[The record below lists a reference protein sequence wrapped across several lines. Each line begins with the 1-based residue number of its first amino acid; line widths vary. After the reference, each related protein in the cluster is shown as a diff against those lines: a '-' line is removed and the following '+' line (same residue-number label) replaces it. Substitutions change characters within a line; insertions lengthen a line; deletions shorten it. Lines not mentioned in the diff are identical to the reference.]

1 MTFIIL
7 GVTKENTFDNNLSEM
22 KIQDDFEADE
32 NPCFLPLKV
41 GNCRKAARKWY
52 FDESTI
58 ECKEFIYGGC
68 EGNGN
73 NFPSKSE
80 CELRC
85 LAETDDDN
93 IHFQT
98 SESEEDHWA
107 NYY

>member
-1 MTFIIL
+1 MTE
-7 GVTKENTFDNNLSEM
+7 ENTFDSNLSEM
-22 KIQDDFEADE
+22 KIKDNDANE

-93 IHFQT
+93 FQFKT